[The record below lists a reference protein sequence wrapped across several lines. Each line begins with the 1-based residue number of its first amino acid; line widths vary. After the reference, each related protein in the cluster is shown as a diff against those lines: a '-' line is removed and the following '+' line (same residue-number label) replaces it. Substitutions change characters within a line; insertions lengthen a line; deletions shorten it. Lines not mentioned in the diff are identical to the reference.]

1 MKSFEAKAHDFYG
14 EVVINKGLMSKA
26 GFGARAIPVYVG
38 EWIISQFLEDGEIKE
53 EARERI
59 TGIVSKFLPQ
69 KADKNR
75 LLNDLKD
82 HKTVQILDDFRVTVN
97 LDKNTHELS
106 IPVLDESHGLI
117 QKPILDNNPMLL
129 KTGMW
134 GLGTLQYVP
143 PDGDEVKKGQIWMT
157 DFKAFQTPG
166 VDLDYYTESRKH
178 FSLEEWIDL
187 LVSSCQFNPECHS
200 LAQKLLLLSRVIPL
214 VQPRVN
220 LVELAP
226 KGTGKSF
233 VFDNI
238 SRYAAVIPG
247 GKLSAPSLFFNSSS
261 RQIGLIPRYD
271 VVVVD
276 EIQKIQTDSAGEA
289 MAGLKMYLESG
300 RYRRATGDMGT
311 SEAGFVMLGNITLTD
326 ERRPLYHTEGLFKE
340 LPPALQ
346 ESAFIDRLHGLLEGW
361 FMPRITKNTPSRH
374 LGLKG
379 DFFGEVIHELRP
391 RLEFADYV
399 SHSLRLP
406 SCDDMRDNKAIARI
420 AEGYLKL
427 LFPDLNVTEEQFI
440 EYCVN
445 PALRMRQQ
453 IRDELSKIDPEYTW
467 VSIRSTIPDQFQ
479 LLHPPSR
486 PMPDETDSATRSS
499 QAAIDDNS
507 YADVFPIDVPDVTHH
522 EGASDDDSVASLL
535 SGSESSTLEFKS
547 SLRVNLFTNQPDPK
561 IEHAALKTIAA
572 FLNTHGGT
580 LVIGVNDQKEPVG
593 IQRDAFSSED
603 KMDQHLANL
612 LRDRIGAHQM
622 LCIHP
627 SFADYKGER
636 VLIVRCERSKL
647 PAYLKDG
654 GSEKFYIRTSGT
666 TTELQPSKVQ
676 DYILQRFSR

>member
-1 MKSFEAKAHDFYG
+1 MKSFERKALDYYG
-14 EVVINKGLMSKA
+14 EVVINKGLMGKA

-38 EWIISQFLEDGEIKE
+38 EWIINQFVQNGEINE
-53 EARERI
+53 EAREHI

-75 LLNDLKD
+75 ILNDLKE
-82 HKTVQILDDFRVTVN
+82 HKPIQILDDFRVTVN

-106 IPVLDESHGLI
+106 IPVLDESHAMI
-117 QKPILDNNPMLL
+117 QKPILDSNPMLL

-166 VDLDYYTESRKH
+166 VDLDYFLSSRKH

-187 LVSSCQFNPECHS
+187 LVSSCQFNPETHTM
-200 LAQKLLLLSRVIPL
+200 AQKMLLLSRVIPL

-247 GKLSAPSLFFNSSS
+247 GKLSAPSLFFNSASK
-261 RQIGLIPRYD
+261 QMGLIPRYD

-276 EIQKIQTDSAGEA
+276 EIQKIQTDASGEA

-326 ERRPLYHTEGLFKE
+326 ERRPLYQTEGLFKE
-340 LPPALQ
+340 LPSALQ
-346 ESAFIDRLHGLLEGW
+346 ESAFIDRIHGLLEGW
-361 FMPRITKNTPSRH
+361 FMPRITKNTPSRM

-379 DFFGEVIHELRP
+379 DFFGEVLHELRP

-406 SCDDMRDNKAIARI
+406 ACEDMRDNKAIARI
-420 AEGYLKL
+420 AEGFLKL
-427 LFPDLNVTEEQFI
+427 LFPDLNVTEEEFI
-440 EYCVN
+440 EFCVN
-445 PALRMRQQ
+445 PAVRMRQQ
-453 IRDELSKIDPEYTW
+453 IRDELTKIDREYAW
-467 VSIRSTIPDQFQ
+467 VSIRSTHPDEFQ
-479 LLHPPSR
+479 LLHPAEKPEENESKAPKVDPLPSSR
-486 PMPDETDSATRSS
+486 PPEATTLDIKDGETGLSYRKLFEPYLRGAREITLVDPYIRLDYQIFNLMSFIEMLDGNEEPLALKVITAAGSHEEEVELSEKLDQVQAGAT
-499 QAAIDDNS
+499 A
-507 YADVFPIDVPDVTHH
+507 
-522 EGASDDDSVASLL
+522 
-535 SGSESSTLEFKS
+535 K
-547 SLRVNLFTNQPDPK
+547 K
-561 IEHAALKTIAA
+561 IEFSYEFDSSKHDRSILTDTGWRIMLGRGLDIFHRAEGRYSLGFIDQTQRKCKETSIA
-572 FLNTHGGT
+572 F
-580 LVIGVNDQKEPVG
+580 V
-593 IQRDAFSSED
+593 
-603 KMDQHLANL
+603 
-612 LRDRIGAHQM
+612 
-622 LCIHP
+622 
-627 SFADYKGER
+627 
-636 VLIVRCERSKL
+636 
-647 PAYLKDG
+647 
-654 GSEKFYIRTSGT
+654 
-666 TTELQPSKVQ
+666 KV
-676 DYILQRFSR
+676 